1 MLRKKATAIH
11 AQPSIVA
18 SSNALAFFCLVC
30 LSLILLIL
38 PSNSNAADTSRSI
51 VFILSGDSLVY
62 DHVAKTIEKSILNHC
77 NSSPIECDKLVFDR
91 QSYENIHFTEID
103 QATLTIA
110 LGIKATNQAERF
122 QQAGKQLHAMLPYM
136 AHPVPH
142 ANENGSIADIY
153 IDQPYIRYFDLIQAT
168 IPRARRVGLLIHESN
183 LDQIDNLT
191 KTASQQD
198 FTLKTSVITNERDVG
213 EAISYLL
220 NDIDVL
226 LALPDSRIHNSQT
239 ISHIL
244 TTAYRNSIPVI
255 GFSSAYVKAGATAAV
270 YTSLDDISNQVAD
283 TVLEF
288 LANGYV
294 KNHSQQAKYFSVAF
308 NFEVARSL
316 GLPPISPS
324 EIKHIISEGGSK

>member
-1 MLRKKATAIH
+1 M
-11 AQPSIVA
+11 QPIIVA
-18 SSNALAFFCLVC
+18 SSCALAFVCLAC

-38 PSNSNAADTSRSI
+38 PSNTNADDTSRSI
-51 VFILSGDSLVY
+51 VFVLSGDSPVY
-62 DHVAKTIEKSILNHC
+62 NHVAKTTEEFILHDC
-77 NSSPIECDKLVFDR
+77 NSSLIECNELIFDR
-91 QSYENIHFTEID
+91 QSHENFHFADLD
-103 QATLTIA
+103 QTTLTIA
-110 LGIKATNQAERF
+110 LGIKATNQAERL
-122 QQAGKQLHAMLPYM
+122 QQAGNQLHAMLPYI
-136 AHPVPH
+136 AHSIPH
-142 ANENGSIADIY
+142 SNESREIADIY
-153 IDQPYIRYFDLIQAT
+153 IDQPYIRYFNLIKAT

-198 FTLKTSVITNERDVG
+198 FTLKTSVITSERDVG

-270 YTSLDDISNQVAD
+270 YTSLDDISHQVSD

-288 LANGYV
+288 LTYGYV
-294 KNHSQQAKYFSVAF
+294 KNRSQQAKYFSVAF

-324 EIKHIISEGGSK
+324 EIKHNILEGGSK